1 MRSLAAL
8 LPAIL
13 PILLSA
19 NMAFAEPRHGIAMH
33 GEPALPAGFKHFPY
47 VNPDVKKGGS
57 ITYGV
62 VGVFD
67 NLNPF
72 ILKGMRTTARG
83 MWDPEFGNLVFETL
97 MQRSDD
103 EAFTVYGLLAESVEW
118 DDERSYIQFNLNPEA
133 KWADGERVKPS
144 DVLFTLKILNEKGR
158 VPFSN
163 YWTKIETAEIIDENS
178 IKLTFKSRDDREFP
192 MLLAT
197 RMPILPEHATK
208 ADTFDQTTL
217 TALIGSGAY
226 RIASLKAGERITYER
241 RDDYWAKA
249 LPSKI
254 GFDNYDRI
262 IVDYF
267 LQQTTL
273 FEAFKAG
280 LVDVYPDGTPAH
292 WERAYNFPAA
302 ETGQVVKDAF
312 PSKLPSGM
320 VGFVFNTRR
329 PIFAD
334 IAVRKALSLAFDFEW
349 VNRSLFSNAYKR
361 TTCFWQNSVL
371 SGCAAPA
378 SEAERAL
385 LGPALAKIDPAI
397 LDGTYKLTATDG
409 SGMDRAIL
417 KQALNILQGAGYQ
430 IKDAKMVDS
439 TGKQLS
445 FEFMTQN
452 LEQEKMALAY
462 QRTLAALGIELRI
475 RTVDDAQYQART
487 SNFDYDM
494 ILRGFSSSLSPG
506 IEQVMRWTS
515 KARDINGS
523 LNFAGV
529 ADPDVDRMIDE
540 LLKARDAEGFQ
551 NAVRALDRLLVS
563 GHYMVPLYHLGESW
577 VARRS
582 YIARPETTPLF
593 GYQRP
598 TWWDARAQ

>member
-1 MRSLAAL
+1 MRRLAAF
-8 LPAIL
+8 LPAL
-13 PILLSA
+13 FLA
-19 NMAFAEPRHGIAMH
+19 NIALAQPLHGIAMH
-33 GEPALPAGFKHFPY
+33 GSPALPADFKHFPY
-47 VNPDVKKGGS
+47 VNPAVKKGGA

-118 DDERSYIQFNLNPEA
+118 DDDRTFIQFNLNPKA
-133 KWADGERVKPS
+133 KWADGKPVKPS
-144 DVLFTLKILNEKGR
+144 DVLFTLKLLNEKGR

-163 YWTKIETAEIIDENS
+163 YWTKIDKAELIGDQS
-178 IKLTFKSRDDREFP
+178 IKLTFKNSDDREFP

-197 RMPILPEHATK
+197 RMPVLPEHATK
-208 ADTFDQTTL
+208 TDTFDQTTL
-217 TALIGSGAY
+217 SAPMGSGPY
-226 RIASLKAGERITYER
+226 KVASLKAGERITYER
-241 RDDYWAKA
+241 RKDYWGIN
-249 LPSKI
+249 LPSKV

-262 IVDYF
+262 TVDYY

-280 LVDVYPDGTPAH
+280 LVDIYPDGTPAH
-292 WERAYNFPAA
+292 WERAYDFAA
-302 ETGQVVKDAF
+302 VSLGQVVKEAF

-329 PIFAD
+329 PVFND
-334 IAVRKALSLAFDFEW
+334 IKVRQALSLAFDFEW
-349 VNRSLFSNAYKR
+349 INRTLFSEAYQR
-361 TTCFWQNSVL
+361 TSCFWQNSTL
-371 SGCAAPA
+371 SGCAGPA
-378 SEAERAL
+378 SDAEKAL
-385 LGPALAKIDPAI
+385 FGNAIAKIDPT
-397 LDGTYKLTATDG
+397 LLNGTYQIPKTDG
-409 SGMDRAIL
+409 SGMDRKML
-417 KQALNILQGAGYQ
+417 KRAVDLLKESGFE
-430 IKDAKMVDS
+430 IKNGQMVDAK
-439 TGKQLS
+439 GQQLS

-462 QRTLAALGIELRI
+462 QRTLAAIGVELRV

-487 SNFDYDM
+487 GNFDYDM

-540 LLKARDAEGFQ
+540 LLKARDAESFQ
-551 NAVRALDRLLVS
+551 SAVRALDRLLVS
-563 GHYMVPLYHLGESW
+563 GHYLVPLYHLGETW
-577 VARRS
+577 VARRH
-582 YIARPETTPLF
+582 YIERPDVTPLF

-598 TWWDARAQ
+598 VWWDARVQ

>member
-1 MRSLAAL
+1 MRCLAAL
-8 LPAIL
+8 IPA
-13 PILLSA
+13 LLIA
-19 NMAFAEPRHGIAMH
+19 NIAFAEPKHGIAMH
-33 GEPALPAGFKHFPY
+33 GEPALTPDYKHFPY
-47 VNPDVKKGGS
+47 VKPDVKKGGS

-83 MWDPEFGNLVFETL
+83 MWDPEFGNLVVETL

-103 EAFTVYGLLAESVEW
+103 EPFTVYGLLAESVEW
-118 DDERSYIQFNLNPEA
+118 DDDRTYIQFNLNPNA

-144 DVLFTLKILNEKGR
+144 DVLFSLKVLNEKGR

-163 YWTKIETAEIIDENS
+163 YWTRIANAEIIGDYS
-178 IKLTFKSRDDREFP
+178 IKLTFKSNEDREFP
-192 MLLAT
+192 LLLAT
-197 RMPILPEHATK
+197 RMPILPEHATNFE
-208 ADTFDQTTL
+208 TFDQTTL
-217 TALIGSGAY
+217 TPLMGSGPY
-226 RIASLKAGERITYER
+226 KVASLKAGERITYQR
-241 RDDYWAKA
+241 REDYWAKD

-254 GFDNYDRI
+254 GFDNYDQIR
-262 IVDYF
+262 VDYY

-280 LVDVYPDGTPAH
+280 LVDIYPDGTPAH
-292 WERAYNFPAA
+292 WERAYDFPAVHSGDVIK
-302 ETGQVVKDAF
+302 EAF
-312 PSKLPSGM
+312 PSKLPTGM

-329 PIFAD
+329 DIFSD
-334 IAVRKALSLAFDFEW
+334 IRVRKALSLAFDFEW
-349 VNRSLFSNAYKR
+349 VNRSLFSSAYKR
-361 TTCFWQNSVL
+361 TTCFWQNSYL
-371 SGCAAPA
+371 SGCAEPL
-378 SEAERAL
+378 SEAEKSL
-385 LGPALAKIDPAI
+385 LGDAI
-397 LDGTYKLTATDG
+397 NRIEPEMLTGTFSLPKSDG
-409 SGMDRAIL
+409 SGLDRDLLRQSVELL
-417 KQALNILQGAGYQ
+417 KDAGYQ
-430 IKDAKMVDS
+430 IVGAKMVDKQ
-439 TGKQLS
+439 GKQLS

-462 QRTLAALGIELRI
+462 QRTLAAMGVELRV

-487 SNFDYDM
+487 SNFDFDM

-529 ADPDVDRMIDE
+529 ADPAVDRMVDE
-540 LLKARDAEGFQ
+540 LLKARSAEHFQ
-551 NAVRALDRLLVS
+551 TAVKALDRLLVS
-563 GHYMVPLYHLGESW
+563 GHYLVPLYHLGETW

-582 YIARPETTPLF
+582 YIGRPDVTPRY

-598 TWWDARAQ
+598 TWFDTRVQ